1 MSNGENKGKG
11 AGFGQDFSGEGIDW
25 EKERPRRILEGRKL
39 LQSCDAQHRLD
50 VFWVETARR
59 FRETVVDFPR
69 VLEELF
75 GKIIGVEVYCPCFE
89 VELGYHTLPTIS
101 EPPCPRD
108 YEVPWSFSPDRLV
121 FYSLYELYFEY
132 GVRVRFRRA
141 WVLRGRDPEDNFN
154 EKSIVID
161 WADVD
166 IEEGGPD

>member
-11 AGFGQDFSGEGIDW
+11 AGFGQNASGEGIDW
-25 EKERPRRILEGRKL
+25 EKERPKRIEKARKL

-50 VFWVETARR
+50 VFWAETMKR

-69 VLEELF
+69 ALEELF
-75 GKIIGVEVYCPCFE
+75 GKIIGVEVLCPCFE
-89 VELGYHTLPTIS
+89 ARLNFLDFPTYS
-101 EPPCPRD
+101 CAQR
-108 YEVPWSFSPDRLV
+108 YKKVWSFTPDWLAH
-121 FYSLYELYFEY
+121 YASYWIYFEY
-132 GVRVRFRRA
+132 GVRVRFRDA

-161 WADVD
+161 WEDII